1 MNEIKIGIVGL
12 GSVGQGVLQILEENL
27 DSIESKINTKI
38 KITGITAKNKNK
50 KRDIKIDNY
59 PWFDN
64 PIELTQNPEVD
75 VLIELV
81 GGEDGI
87 ALKVVETALKEKK
100 HVITANKALIAK
112 HGNHL
117 INLAEKNNVKILFE
131 AAVAGAIPI
140 IKTLKESTASNSIS
154 AIYGILNGTCN
165 YILTS
170 MERDGANFNTA
181 LKSAQDLG
189 FAESDPTFDIEGMDA
204 AHKIGILSALAF
216 GTSLPPQDF
225 YVEGITKIEKSDFKY
240 AMDMGYTVKHLA
252 VAKVDDNLLELRA
265 HPALIKLNS
274 HLANLKGVRNGM
286 EIDTDLIG
294 KIHIAGSG
302 AGQESTASGLISDL
316 VNLANSKPINEN
328 SENNINT
335 YEVSEF
341 SKLVFQYYFYIKAE
355 DKPGVMASITSLM
368 ASKKVG
374 IESIVQKE
382 ELDENCVPIILIT
395 DPFKESDHSELHK
408 ELLTIESVKNIRSIR
423 IEPN

>member
-1 MNEIKIGIVGL
+1 MEKLKVGICGWGNVATGLFNALQNNADMITSNAGAQFTVSVIGARRDNPKCDPGSTTVERDIFDVINHDIDVVVELIGGVEVARELIIKAI
-12 GSVGQGVLQILEENL
+12 
-27 DSIESKINTKI
+27 
-38 KITGITAKNKNK
+38 KNK
-50 KRDIKIDNY
+50 KH
-59 PWFDN
+59 
-64 PIELTQNPEVD
+64 
-75 VLIELV
+75 
-81 GGEDGI
+81 
-87 ALKVVETALKEKK
+87 VV
-100 HVITANKALIAK
+100 TANKAVIYQHGDEIFKLAK
-112 HGNHL
+112 ENG
-117 INLAEKNNVKILFE
+117 VKVLFE
-131 AAVAGAIPI
+131 SAVCAGTPI
-140 IKTLKESTASNSIS
+140 IKLLKEELAANRVSKIS
-154 AIYGILNGTCN
+154 GMLNGTSN
-165 YILTS
+165 FILS
-170 MERDGANFNTA
+170 NMEEGAEFDAT
-181 LKSAQDLG
+181 LELAQKEG
-189 FAESDPTFDIEGMDA
+189 YAEPDPTFDIEGMDA

-252 VAKVDDNLLELRA
+252 VAKVDDNVLELRA

>member
-1 MNEIKIGIVGL
+1 MEKLKVGICGWGNVATGLFNALQNNADMITSNAGAQFTVSVIGARRDNPKCDPGSTPVERDIFDVINHDIDVVVELIGGVEVARELIIKAI
-12 GSVGQGVLQILEENL
+12 
-27 DSIESKINTKI
+27 
-38 KITGITAKNKNK
+38 KNK
-50 KRDIKIDNY
+50 KH
-59 PWFDN
+59 
-64 PIELTQNPEVD
+64 
-75 VLIELV
+75 
-81 GGEDGI
+81 
-87 ALKVVETALKEKK
+87 VV
-100 HVITANKALIAK
+100 TANKAVIYQHGDELFKLAK
-112 HGNHL
+112 ENG
-117 INLAEKNNVKILFE
+117 VKVLFE
-131 AAVAGAIPI
+131 SAVCAGTPI
-140 IKTLKESTASNSIS
+140 IKLLKEELAANRVSKIS
-154 AIYGILNGTCN
+154 GMLNGTSN
-165 YILTS
+165 FILS
-170 MERDGANFNTA
+170 NMEEGAEFDAT
-181 LKSAQDLG
+181 LELAQKEG
-189 FAESDPTFDIEGMDA
+189 YAEPDPTFDIEGMDA

-252 VAKVDDNLLELRA
+252 VAKVDDNVLELRA